1 MRIPM
6 ASTSKDNVF
15 ISYRRADSAPFAGRI
30 RDRLKEEFPG
40 SVFRDVDSIE
50 GGEQFEP
57 LIKETIA
64 SCGVVLVL
72 IGEKWLAILKERSL
86 QQTMDHVVAE
96 IKTAL
101 LHRVRILPVLLEKTS
116 IPDTDSL
123 PDEIRGLTASH
134 AVTVRDASFQQDLQ
148 NLLPAIAE
156 AIERLPQSTVRA
168 QLKPWFMGVAAM
180 VAFEAVTNAL
190 GSMMVWSI
198 VHLLVLI
205 PSVTM
210 TLSFL
215 KPVPPRFGVGM
226 TILSHV
232 GALVTLLVVLE
243 FKSTKPLGFSEDAIY
258 FAVLILGWIVLNATL
273 VAHINQKTM
282 RATIAALRK
291 SS

>member
-1 MRIPM
+1 MVT
-6 ASTSKDNVF
+6 TSKDKVF

-30 RDRLKEEFPG
+30 RDRLEEEFPG
-40 SVFRDVDSIE
+40 SLFRDVDSIE

-64 SCGVVLVL
+64 SCGIVLVL
-72 IGEKWLAILKERSL
+72 IGEKWLSIIRERSL
-86 QQTMDHVVAE
+86 QQTVDHVVEE
-96 IKTAL
+96 IKSAL
-101 LHRVRILPVLLEKTS
+101 LLQVKILPVLLEQTS
-116 IPDTDSL
+116 IPASDSL
-123 PDEIRGLTASH
+123 PEEIRGLTASN

-148 NLLPAIAE
+148 SFLPAIAE
-156 AIERLPQSTVRA
+156 AIDRLPQSSVRT
-168 QLKPWFMGVAAM
+168 QLKPWVMGSAAM

-198 VHLLVLI
+198 VNLVVLI
-205 PSVTM
+205 PSATM

-226 TILSHV
+226 TIISHV
-232 GALVTLLVVLE
+232 GALVTLLVILE
-243 FKSTKPLGFSEDAIY
+243 FKSMRSLGFSQDAIY

-273 VAHINQKTM
+273 VAHINKKTV

-291 SS
+291 SA